1 MANTRWIDAS
11 SMAIGLP
18 IGVAIGLLLGNV
30 AFGIPIGLIFAMALA
45 WEKGSGPAREDGAP
59 EDDRGA

>member
-1 MANTRWIDAS
+1 
-11 SMAIGLP
+11 MAIGLP